1 MTTSSRWLKVNGID
15 VEVVRKAIKN
25 LHLGVYPP
33 EGRVRVAVPLAV
45 SDAAVRVAVIGK
57 LRWIR
62 KQQAAFKHQR
72 RETPR
77 EMVAGES
84 HYYLGRRY
92 RLTLVETQGRCD
104 VVLRRSRIM
113 ELQMR
118 PTQTAEQRE
127 RVLWRWYRERLDV
140 LVPSLLEKWQQKL
153 SVKVAS
159 WGVKRMKTKWGSCT
173 SSAKRIWLNRELVKK
188 PPECLE
194 YIVVHELV
202 HLLVRHH
209 DERFLAL
216 MDRHLP
222 KWRATKKLL
231 NTRALGHAEWGE

>member
-1 MTTSSRWLKVNGID
+1 MTTSSRYLKISGIE
-15 VEVVRKAIKN
+15 VEVIRKAIKN

-33 EGRVRVAVPLAV
+33 EGRVRVAAPLAL

-62 KQQAAFKHQR
+62 KQQAAFVQQP

-77 EMVAGES
+77 EMVRGES
-84 HYYLGRRY
+84 HYYQGRRY
-92 RLTLVETQGRCD
+92 RLALVETQGRCD
-104 VVLRRSRIM
+104 VVLRRNGIL
-113 ELQMR
+113 ELQVR
-118 PTQTAEQRE
+118 PKQTAEQRE
-127 RVLWRWYRERLDV
+127 RVLWRWYRERLNV
-140 LVPSLLEKWQQKL
+140 LVPPLLEKWQAKL
-153 SVKVAS
+153 GVRVVS

-173 SSAKRIWLNRELVKK
+173 AGTRRIWLNRELVKK

-209 DERFLAL
+209 DERFTAL

-222 KWRATKKLL
+222 KWRSTKKLL
-231 NTRALGHAEWGE
+231 NAGQLGHTEWAE